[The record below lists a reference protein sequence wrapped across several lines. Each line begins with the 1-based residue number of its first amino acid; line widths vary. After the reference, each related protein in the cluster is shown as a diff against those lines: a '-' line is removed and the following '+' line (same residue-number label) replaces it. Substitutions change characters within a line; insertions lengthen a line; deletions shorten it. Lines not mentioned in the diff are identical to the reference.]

1 MSQTTHCVENYTLW
15 IRLNTVCKMTHC
27 VWKKHTVHKGTLSGV
42 LFALIVREKFPS
54 VNCFTLALLWTN
66 IRYGWP
72 SGSKVCFSFLPS
84 FFSQP
89 QFKPSDIFSIRYI
102 QPHCII
108 HNWYVLP
115 SILCVV
121 VSRTSIIPTSSDMTP
136 PYHAWPIC
144 VAINSVVWLC
154 QLDTAKNIHD
164 SNPIRYGKTISSMTD
179 MSCHQF
185 C

>member
-1 MSQTTHCVENYTLW
+1 MKVKIVKKVKRSDGLW
-15 IRLNTVCKMTHC
+15 R
-27 VWKKHTVHKGTLSGV
+27 
-42 LFALIVREKFPS
+42 FACGDV
-54 VNCFTLALLWTN
+54 FTLALLWTN

-115 SILCVV
+115 SILLCGRVKNIHYSDLIRYDTTVSCLTDMCSHQLCCVV
-121 VSRTSIIPTSSDMTP
+121 VSTWHCQEHPWFQPHPIWQNYIIYDWYELSPILLSCFVSS
-136 PYHAWPIC
+136 
-144 VAINSVVWLC
+144 
-154 QLDTAKNIHD
+154 
-164 SNPIRYGKTISSMTD
+164 
-179 MSCHQF
+179 
-185 C
+185 